1 MNEDIIVRYIP
12 LPATVRAFTLPDS
25 QGNYNVY
32 INCDLSAEQQRRS
45 FEHEALHIANDD
57 FYKDES
63 AVSIEQKMK
72 KLLEEV

>member
-1 MNEDIIVRYIP
+1 MKENIIVRYIP
-12 LPATVRAFTLPDS
+12 LPLSVRAFTLPDA

-32 INCDLSAEQQRRS
+32 INCDLSAEQQRKS
-45 FEHEALHIANDD
+45 LEHEALHIANDD